1 MVTAVTSF
9 GRSGLYDWLVQR
21 FTAIVLAAY
30 TVLIVAFIAM
40 QSNLDYATWVE
51 FHRQTW
57 MRIFSLLCVLS
68 VIAHSWIGLWG
79 VLTDYITTRMIGGSA
94 VALRVSILG
103 LFVVVAFAFVVWA
116 VEILWGF

>member
-21 FTAIVLAAY
+21 FTAIVLSVY
-30 TVLIVAFIAM
+30 TVVIVGFIVG
-40 QSNLDYATWVE
+40 NPDLDYATWSA

-57 MRIFSLLCVLS
+57 MRIFSLMVVAS
-68 VIAHSWIGLWG
+68 IIAHSWIGLWG
-79 VLTDYITTRMIGGSA
+79 VLTDYITTRMIGANA

-103 LFVVVAFAFVVWA
+103 LFFVVAFAFVVWA
-116 VEILWGF
+116 IEILWGF